1 MKNIPLIESAINRRL
16 LVKNLKQKKE
26 LQSLCNAKSKMV
38 STAFSKI
45 SSYSSIVI
53 FCNIII
59 CCLIVLTLSACSS
72 RGDSVAVINTD
83 THIQVGLS
91 KKGTIEKIIVNGKK
105 IEGNFNAE
113 TLLEDCDI
121 SLISSKQEDNGKYVF
136 VKTAK
141 NKKTGNACTITEYIY
156 PTKNSIRW
164 EIEIVGEKTPWST
177 PIVTSIN
184 YPTNENVRYWTA
196 WGRPQIEIDKLKDT
210 VLKKELKL
218 MTCAKNNWLNPL
230 IPVPFT
236 NSQYFYGAPYV
247 TYENPELV
255 FCPCDFPF
263 MKKKYNGSI
272 ISIPIVSIVDKKAN
286 YGVSFVLSPEDYT
299 QDMTLETSEKGD
311 IKFSRMFHRIVNT
324 NCIKFAMDIVA
335 HKPDWRCGLD
345 WTSNRYTDYFEPV
358 IKTADEMYG
367 TGAYSNHDVVFDV
380 EKMKKMA
387 LSVNWKASFD
397 FPYMGMFLPPINAD
411 KTWKS
416 FGGKVASIDE
426 MSNYAKKMKSFGF
439 FVLNYFNVTEFGTKV
454 EFPAPAKST
463 KEGEE
468 WKNSND
474 FMYKNFADAI
484 LYVPKE
490 MNIEGCYYT
499 RTKHEAPFYT
509 WEDAIVLDCGEKGYS
524 NFLLEQAQR
533 HIDRI
538 PDSYGFCIDRMDW
551 LRMFNERTDD
561 GRSWFANKPV
571 GSLVLSWNQFME
583 KFGALVHKNN
593 KVIFVNNH
601 TKRIDLLKNTDGFFD
616 EFTYAESPLNTTAFT
631 AIKKP
636 FSGWTSDVINL
647 KEDGPDNFFQ
657 KYLYMGVFPMCPFPG
672 NDHSI
677 RPDVWADQQYL
688 DYGPL
693 MLMMKGREWVLTE
706 NPVVVEGRT
715 AKANLFKVPDGYIVP
730 VVFGEKNTAVIRVVI
745 PSMSHGIKV
754 IVQHPGE
761 ITPLTINSGK
771 IIDGALV
778 LTVPLKRGCAMVKI
792 QTQG

>member
-1 MKNIPLIESAINRRL
+1 MTSKERFYATINGEKTIYQFRH
-16 LVKNLKQKKE
+16 
-26 LQSLCNAKSKMV
+26 MV
-38 STAFSKI
+38 
-45 SSYSSIVI
+45 
-53 FCNIII
+53 I
-59 CCLIVLTLSACSS
+59 CCLTVLTLSACSN
-72 RGDSVAVINTD
+72 RGDSVAVNNTE
-83 THIQVGLS
+83 TPIQVELS

-121 SLISSKQEDNGKYVF
+121 TLISSKQEENGHYVF

-141 NKKTGNACTITEYIY
+141 NRKTGNTCTITEYIY

-164 EIEIVGEKTPWST
+164 EIEIVGEKVPWST

-184 YPTNENVRYWTA
+184 YPTNENVKYWTA

-218 MTCAKNNWLNPL
+218 MTDAKNNWLNPL
-230 IPVPFT
+230 VPIPFT
-236 NSQYFYGAPYV
+236 NSQYFYGAPYL
-247 TYENPELV
+247 TYDNPELV
-255 FCPCDFPF
+255 FCPIYFPF
-263 MKKKYNGSI
+263 MKKRYNGAI
-272 ISIPIVSIVDKKAN
+272 ISIPIVSIVDRNTN

-311 IKFSRMFHRIVNT
+311 IKFSRMYHRIVKT
-324 NCIKFAMDIVA
+324 NHIKFAMDIVA

-345 WTSNRYTDYFEPV
+345 WTSNRYPDYFEPV
-358 IKTADEMYG
+358 NKIAREMYG

-380 EKMKKMA
+380 EKMKDMA
-387 LSVNWKASFD
+387 FSVNWKASFD
-397 FPYMGMFLPPINAD
+397 FPYMGMFLPPIGN
-411 KTWKS
+411 KETWTS
-416 FGGKVASIDE
+416 FSGKVASIDE
-426 MSNYAKKMKSFGF
+426 MNAYSKKMKNFGF

-474 FMYKNFADAI
+474 FIYKNFADAI

-490 MNIEGCYYT
+490 MKVEGSLYT
-499 RTKHEAPFYT
+499 KTKHEAPFYT
-509 WEDAIVLDCGEKGYS
+509 WKDAIVLDCGNKDYS
-524 NFLLEQAQR
+524 DFLLEQAQR

-551 LRMFNERTDD
+551 LRFFNERTND
-561 GRSWFANKPV
+561 GKSWFANKPV
-571 GSLVLSWNQFME
+571 GSLVLSWQQFME
-583 KFGALVHKNN
+583 KFGALVHKHN

-601 TKRIDLLKNTDGFFD
+601 TKRIDLLKYTDGLFD
-616 EFTYAESPLNTTAFT
+616 EFTYGESALNTTAFT

-636 FSGWTSDVINL
+636 FSGWTSNVSNI
-647 KEDGPDNFFQ
+647 KENGPDNFFQ
-657 KYLYMGVFPMCPFPG
+657 KYLYMGAFPMCPFPG

-677 RPDVWADQQYL
+677 RPDEWADQQYL

-693 MLMMKGREWVLTE
+693 MQMMKGREWVLTD
-706 NPVVVEGRT
+706 NPVVVEDGT
-715 AKANLFKVPDGYIVP
+715 AKANVFKVPYGYIVP
-730 VVFGEKNTAVIRVVI
+730 VVFGEKDTATIRVAI
-745 PSMSHGIKV
+745 PAASNNLKV
-754 IVQHPGE
+754 IVQHPGVKIAST
-761 ITPLTINSGK
+761 ITNGK
-771 IIDGALV
+771 VKNGKLI

-792 QTQG
+792 LVEMKQLSN